1 MKKNK
6 EVKSTKSTKSA
17 IKDGFKI
24 ALLSSF
30 FICGVA
36 FAQDITSIIPNAKAG
51 KDAWDIFAIVSGS
64 IMVGTTAMYLSQ
76 IAKGIAMGLT
86 VKRWNLISP
95 DVSFLRFGTADGY
108 YDSKVEKIGWFAIH
122 CKCVDPNGN
131 TVVDRVPHGSL
142 VNGRVT
148 VVGGQSVK

>member
-1 MKKNK
+1 MKKEK
-6 EVKSTKSTKSA
+6 VVKNVV
-17 IKDGFKI
+17 KI
-24 ALLSSF
+24 ASLASVLF
-30 FICGVA
+30 CGVA
-36 FAQDITSIIPNAKAG
+36 FAQDIASIIPNVKAG
-51 KDAWDIFAIVSGS
+51 KDAWDIFALVAGS
-64 IMVGTTAMYLSQ
+64 IMAGTTAMYLSQ
-76 IAKGIAMGLT
+76 VAKGIAMGLT

-95 DVSFLRFGTADGY
+95 DVSFLRFGTATGY

-122 CKCVDPNGN
+122 CKCVDPCGN